1 MVGFFSFK
9 KMVTVPFVRSIYFL
23 VFVGINLCALVLLLN
38 QFIFH
43 IIMIP
48 EIEFLERHPLLWPL
62 LFLAAHLFWRLFCE
76 GLVVVFRIY
85 EILVSIESKM
95 KEGGVT
101 ELTEVIEPKT
111 LPKKLRARKEFR
123 EWKER
128 RLRTLANKQK
138 GIEGESDNM
147 S

>member
-1 MVGFFSFK
+1 MAGFFSFK
-9 KMVTVPFVRSIYFL
+9 KMVTPPFVRSIYFL
-23 VFVGINLCALVLLLN
+23 VFLGINLSALVLLLN

-48 EIEFLERHPLLWPL
+48 EIEFLERHLLLWPIF
-62 LFLAAHLFWRLFCE
+62 FLTAHLFWRVFCE

-85 EILVSIESKM
+85 EMLVSIESKM

-101 ELTEVIEPKT
+101 ELTEAIERKT
-111 LPKKLRARKEFR
+111 LPKKLRARREFR

-128 RLRTLANKQK
+128 RFRRPDNKQEV
-138 GIEGESDNM
+138 IESESDNM
-147 S
+147 T